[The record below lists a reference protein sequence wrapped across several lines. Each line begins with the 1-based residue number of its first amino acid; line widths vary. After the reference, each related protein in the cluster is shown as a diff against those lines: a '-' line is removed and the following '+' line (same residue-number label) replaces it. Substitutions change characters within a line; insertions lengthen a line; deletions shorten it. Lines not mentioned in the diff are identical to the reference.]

1 MYALKKKKIYGLY
14 FGIMIILLLCAC
26 GSQNGLVGHWVFEG
40 EAGEEGSHYVYDII
54 FHEDGT
60 GSADGVAMNWSID
73 GEQLVLVLGIYG
85 DYTYSYS
92 LSGNELILDDD
103 RVYEKQ

>member
-1 MYALKKKKIYGLY
+1 MHTLNKKIYGLC
-14 FGIMIILLLCAC
+14 FGIMIILLLSAC
-26 GSQNGLVGHWVFEG
+26 GSQNDLMGHWVFEG
-40 EAGEEGSHYVYDII
+40 ESGEEGSHYAYDIV
-54 FHEDGT
+54 FREDGT
-60 GSADGVAMNWSID
+60 GSADGVSMNWSID

-92 LSGNELILDDD
+92 LSGNELILDED